1 MFPVAYPACN
11 FNGTGEGSFLRDH
24 LGPRMHKDH
33 PDMKIYVHDG
43 QKFHDVPIL
52 DRVKAIVAAAGGD
65 TYIHGVAFHWYGNN
79 LKNYQFL
86 EELHETFPQFDLLAT
101 EATLEAPSRQTLG
114 TSPWKEAQKYAVDII
129 GDLNAGASGW
139 IEWNVLLDSSGGP
152 TCIGTTG
159 GTDCI
164 PLIGHCDAP
173 ILADTK
179 KQTLEI
185 RDTYYFMGHFSRF
198 IPPGS
203 THVAFAEGSDGT
215 DTNTSFMAT
224 AARTPAGD
232 TVVVVL
238 NTDEKN
244 SVHYQLELDGQFAA
258 LKIPPHGIQTLTIP
272 KGKTRSAPTEPA
284 VQSLLPLGGSG
295 DKCETCEK
303 VAHLISEVVKFG
315 NVTSQECIEIGDKMC
330 SAVAPG
336 DVEKKACDAIVSA
349 VAAMK
354 DEIIKGLMPP
364 KKICQYLKFCGT
376 PDVRSFPLRL

>member
-86 EELHETFPQFDLLAT
+86 EELHDAFPQFDLLAT
-101 EATLEAPSRQTLG
+101 EATLEAPSRQSLG

-159 GTDCI
+159 GTDCL

-203 THVAFAEGSDGT
+203 THVAFASGSDGT
-215 DTNTSFMAT
+215 DTNATFMAT
-224 AARTPAGD
+224 AATTPAGD

-244 SVHYQLELDGQFAA
+244 SVHYELEVDGQYAA
-258 LKIPPHGIQTLTIP
+258 LKIPAHGIQTLTIP
-272 KGKTRSAPTEPA
+272 AAAAAASAAAAAAADVDEQEVEEKEGA
-284 VQSLLPLGGSG
+284 A
-295 DKCETCEK
+295 CETCEK
-303 VAHLISEVVKFG
+303 VVHLITDVVKFG

-336 DVEKKACDAIVSA
+336 RVEKRACNAIVAA
-349 VAAMK
+349 VVAVK
-354 DEIIKGLMPP
+354 DEIIKGLLPP
-364 KKICQYLKFCGT
+364 QKICQDLKFC
-376 PDVRSFPLRL
+376 